1 MFFSSNLHQD
11 ICRNHFPKSWP
22 SSSPSP
28 LATQCDA
35 SWVSCPRIAWAKRRC
50 APPAETTFHP
60 KASSFWLA
68 EQLEQNDDTSTTSHL
83 IPAFQEISR
92 WFTGK
97 SVEKW
102 RHFNLMEIL
111 IDLTIYW
118 IFIKFFK
125 ALVLKMFF
133 CLCMPCVETVETS
146 LSWLAPAGV
155 LSDLRSVHTLRWH
168 FESPRCH
175 QPAPLRQMLSW
186 FIGEFCL
193 EAQLVSSVSKCLGQ
207 LIFSFLGLRSPS
219 SCLEMRAKL

>member
-11 ICRNHFPKSWP
+11 FCRNHFPKSWP

-35 SWVSCPRIAWAKRRC
+35 SWVSCPRIASAKRRC

-83 IPAFQEISR
+83 IPAFREISR
-92 WFTGK
+92 WFTSK

-102 RHFNLMEIL
+102 RHLNLMEIL

-118 IFIKFFK
+118 IFIKALFLK
-125 ALVLKMFF
+125 MICLCLVLKR
-133 CLCMPCVETVETS
+133 P
-146 LSWLAPAGV
+146 
-155 LSDLRSVHTLRWH
+155 
-168 FESPRCH
+168 SPGSH
-175 QPAPLRQMLSW
+175 QPAFFLIWDASTLFVGILNLLVATNLRHCAKCSRDSS
-186 FIGEFCL
+186 
-193 EAQLVSSVSKCLGQ
+193 VSSVWRHSW
-207 LIFSFLGLRSPS
+207 
-219 SCLEMRAKL
+219 

>member
-1 MFFSSNLHQD
+1 MFFSSIHQD
-11 ICRNHFPKSWP
+11 FSRNHFPKSWP

-68 EQLEQNDDTSTTSHL
+68 EQLKQNDDTSTTSHL
-83 IPAFQEISR
+83 IPAFREISTC
-92 WFTGK
+92 FTGK

-102 RHFNLMEIL
+102 KHFNLMEIL

-118 IFIKFFK
+118 IFIK
-125 ALVLKMFF
+125 ALFLNMI
-133 CLCMPCVETVETS
+133 CLCMCVETS

-155 LSDLRSVHTLRWH
+155 LSDLRCVRTLRWH

-175 QPAPLRQMLSW
+175 QPFFHQTILSW

-207 LIFSFLGLRSPS
+207 PICSVLGLRSPS